1 MTFALHRTSESWS
14 AQQQHQLSYLAE
26 FMSDLHH
33 VAGPNNVVVD
43 SLSRSPSWCKGTLQ
57 VVACFMARFS
67 VVALVIDHRSAV
79 QYIIEQPLRTNI
91 TWKS

>member
-26 FMSDLHH
+26 FISDLHH
-33 VAGPNNVVVD
+33 IAGPNNVVAD
-43 SLSRSPSWCKGTLQ
+43 SLSRFPLRRKGTLR
-57 VVACFMARFS
+57 VVSCFGARLS
-67 VVALVIDHRSAV
+67 VVALVFGHRSAI
-79 QYIIEQPLRTNI
+79 QYVIEQPLRTNM